1 VSTPEQKPPFAATRK
16 ALADAL
22 AEIDG
27 LLPGSVVV
35 RRMRCGKRHCACK
48 ADPPVLHGPYT
59 QWTRTVHGKTVTKLL
74 TDAQLA
80 RYQPWFDNS
89 RRLKDLIAKLETVS
103 LQAIETDDHSMTKA
117 ATTRSTPRRGKKP
130 RKTQT

>member
-1 VSTPEQKPPFAATRK
+1 MSKPTQGPPFAATRK
-16 ALADAL
+16 ALAEAL

-35 RRMRCGKRHCACK
+35 RQMRCGKPNCACK
-48 ADPPVLHGPYT
+48 ADPPRLHGPYT
-59 QWTRTVHGKTVTKLL
+59 QWTRTVAGKTVTRIL
-74 TDAQLA
+74 TDEQLT

-89 RRLKDLIAKLETVS
+89 RRLKDLIVKLETVS
-103 LQAIETDDHSMTKA
+103 LQAVKTADEM
-117 ATTRSTPRRGKKP
+117 ATPRSTPRRKV

>member
-1 VSTPEQKPPFAATRK
+1 MSKPAQGQPFAATRK
-16 ALADAL
+16 ALAEAL

-35 RRMRCGKRHCACK
+35 RQMRCGKPNCACK
-48 ADPPVLHGPYT
+48 ADPPTLHGPYT
-59 QWTRTVHGKTVTKLL
+59 QWTRTVGGKTVTRIL
-74 TDAQLA
+74 TDEQLA

-89 RRLKDLIAKLETVS
+89 RRLKDLVAKLEIVS
-103 LQAIETDDHSMTKA
+103 LQAVKTADEL
-117 ATTRSTPRRGKKP
+117 ATPRSTTGRKV